1 MPSHGQKGGE
11 EEENAE
17 DAEEVFEEDFDD
29 EEEEEV
35 LLDDKCLIAVLRSHR
50 CIVINTDTAV
60 SEKDSFS

>member
-35 LLDDKCLIAVLRSHR
+35 LLDDKCLIAVSAPLGQSTKIRR
-50 CIVINTDTAV
+50 LFL
-60 SEKDSFS
+60 KDSFS